1 MGNNLFNLLKEKRKE
16 IALRE
21 GKELFKV
28 FQNAVL
34 ERTVEAMPKNKREL
48 ENIKGWGKKK
58 IDSYGDEILAII
70 NGGRQESHN
79 AKSGNILS
87 VQEFLSFINSKLST
101 LGALNVRG
109 EITEVSRRDNYCF
122 FTIKDSQSQDHSVS
136 CFIGRMGL
144 GLYDYLL
151 EEGMEVVV
159 SAVPSL
165 YKNGR
170 FSLTVQKIEAFG
182 EGALKKA
189 FEALKAK
196 LEAKGYFDISRKR
209 PMPEFIQKIGLITSE
224 SGAAINDFRKN
235 LGQYGF
241 KINLVDVCV
250 EGDTAEQSII
260 SAINWLNKNKPDL
273 DVLVLMRGGGSLE
286 NFKAFNSEA
295 VAEAIV
301 MSRLPVITGIGH
313 EKDESI
319 ADLAADLSLSTPT
332 ATAAFIR
339 DQRERLLDKVTGV
352 SQDLMMTMENIIES
366 EGRELSEKQSTLIRV
381 YAEIIQRYKYWLI
394 QTATQMQNGLDKIFN
409 KFKTLERK
417 FIHCVYQQQTLIQS
431 RLHKTETIAREC
443 FSLLAEKFQ
452 LQQERLKV
460 AEASLTQLNPE
471 AVLKKGYSIIYRAGN
486 KVLKEARDVVRGDKL
501 NIKLFKGEVISSVEE
516 VKN

>member
-1 MGNNLFNLLKEKRKE
+1 MNINLFNLLKEKRKQ

-34 ERTVEAMPKNKREL
+34 ERTAEAMPKNKKEL

-58 IDSYGDEILAII
+58 IESYGDEILAII
-70 NGGRQESHN
+70 NGGQLKSNNAESD
-79 AKSGNILS
+79 NILS
-87 VQEFLSFINSKLST
+87 VQEFLLFINNKFST
-101 LGALNVRG
+101 LGTLSVRG

-122 FTIKDSQSQDHSVS
+122 FTIKDSQSQDHSVG

-170 FSLTVQKIEAFG
+170 FSLTVQKVEAFG

-209 PMPEFIQKIGLITSE
+209 PVPEFIQKIGLITSE

-241 KINLVDVCV
+241 KISLLDVRV
-250 EGDTAEQSII
+250 EGDQPS
-260 SAINWLNKNKPDL
+260 
-273 DVLVLMRGGGSLE
+273 
-286 NFKAFNSEA
+286 
-295 VAEAIV
+295 
-301 MSRLPVITGIGH
+301 
-313 EKDESI
+313 
-319 ADLAADLSLSTPT
+319 
-332 ATAAFIR
+332 
-339 DQRERLLDKVTGV
+339 
-352 SQDLMMTMENIIES
+352 
-366 EGRELSEKQSTLIRV
+366 
-381 YAEIIQRYKYWLI
+381 
-394 QTATQMQNGLDKIFN
+394 
-409 KFKTLERK
+409 
-417 FIHCVYQQQTLIQS
+417 
-431 RLHKTETIAREC
+431 
-443 FSLLAEKFQ
+443 SLLFQ
-452 LQQERLKV
+452 Q
-460 AEASLTQLNPE
+460 LT
-471 AVLKKGYSIIYRAGN
+471 G
-486 KVLKEARDVVRGDKL
+486 
-501 NIKLFKGEVISSVEE
+501 
-516 VKN
+516 